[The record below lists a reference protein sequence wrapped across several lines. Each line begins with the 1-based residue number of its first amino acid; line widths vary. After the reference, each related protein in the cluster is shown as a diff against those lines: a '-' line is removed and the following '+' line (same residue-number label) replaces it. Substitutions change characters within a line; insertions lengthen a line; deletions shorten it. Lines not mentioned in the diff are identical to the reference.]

1 MTITESSTL
10 SALIAAYD
18 EAVVFEESAPPAY
31 ALVKLF
37 MRMRSSNG
45 GLVLFG
51 VSEDGRVLGIES
63 DDVDQIYT
71 RFEKLCRE
79 LTRSNVEIGT
89 LRLNE
94 RIVVFM
100 VFNTLRSNLEPLD
113 HFSGSVERLEQ
124 I

>member
-1 MTITESSTL
+1 MTVRDSSTL
-10 SALIAAYD
+10 SALISAYD

-31 ALVKLF
+31 DLVKLF

-51 VSEDGRVLGIES
+51 VSDDGKVLGIDS
-63 DDVDQIYT
+63 HDVEKIYT
-71 RFEKLCRE
+71 KFEKLCAE

-94 RIVVFM
+94 RLVVFM
-100 VFNTLRSNLEPLD
+100 VFNTLRRNLGPLE
-113 HFSGSVERLEQ
+113 HYSESIERLEH